1 NNYQYAPNPIGWVD
15 PLGLMNQPGQCPDSE
30 EIVEKKMEGP
40 RPPVVHLDPQ
50 DIRFSQN
57 SVSFNKT
64 ERGSGKPYTYDDLV
78 ASMKENGWQ
87 GDPIDVVKMPDG
99 GLTSIDDTRVRAA
112 REAGVKVQARVNDF
126 DRPLTDEEKRRFK
139 TTSVPDTWGE
149 AIILRIEKQKPK
161 SFSKNN
167 QFGSD
172 VDPKL
177 SGKK

>member
-1 NNYQYAPNPIGWVD
+1 MDN
-15 PLGLMNQPGQCPDSE
+15 
-30 EIVEKKMEGP
+30 
-40 RPPVVHLDPQ
+40 
-50 DIRFSQN
+50 
-57 SVSFNKT
+57 
-64 ERGSGKPYTYDDLV
+64 
-78 ASMKENGWQ
+78 
-87 GDPIDVVKMPDG
+87 
-99 GLTSIDDTRVRAA
+99 TRVRAA

-139 TTSVPDTWGE
+139 TTSMPDTWGE